1 MNSLISE
8 YSIEGKDKKTKTPNG
23 HYYIS
28 KYGAEKISIAAIEQ
42 NLEMKFSDAQ
52 KLEKERFPDL
62 WEHYDV
68 NDDGFMEIER
78 APMFIRGM
86 VGENEAAGGL

>member
-8 YSIEGKDKKTKTPNG
+8 YSIEGKKNKKPDG
-23 HYYIS
+23 HYYID
-28 KYGAEKISIAAIEQ
+28 KHGAEMISIAAIKQ
-42 NLEMKFSDAQ
+42 NLEMKEGEAQ
-52 KLEKERFPDL
+52 KLVKERFPDL

-68 NDDGFMEIER
+68 NNDGFMEVER

-86 VGENEAAGGL
+86 VGENEAAAGL

>member
-1 MNSLISE
+1 MK
-8 YSIEGKDKKTKTPNG
+8 GKE
-23 HYYIS
+23 
-28 KYGAEKISIAAIEQ
+28 ARA
-42 NLEMKFSDAQ
+42 LV
-52 KLEKERFPDL
+52 KERFPDL

-86 VGENEAAGGL
+86 IGENEAAAGL

>member
-1 MNSLISE
+1 MN
-8 YSIEGKDKKTKTPNG
+8 
-23 HYYIS
+23 
-28 KYGAEKISIAAIEQ
+28 EKE
-42 NLEMKFSDAQ
+42 AQ
-52 KLEKERFPDL
+52 KLVKERFPSL

-68 NDDGFMEIER
+68 NDEGFMEVER